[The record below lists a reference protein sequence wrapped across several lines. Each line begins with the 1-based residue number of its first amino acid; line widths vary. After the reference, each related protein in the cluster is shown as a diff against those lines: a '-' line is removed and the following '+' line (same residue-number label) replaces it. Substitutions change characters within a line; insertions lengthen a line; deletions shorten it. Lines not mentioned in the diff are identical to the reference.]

1 MLEHSRMDTSAL
13 QPNHQPAIDAMDI
26 CCQRLIEK
34 MGDKV
39 IEDWR
44 VSDYNSLSSQLGKQ
58 TKVYLS
64 VNTLKRLFGQLK
76 TPQRYFPQK
85 ATRDA
90 LAQFI
95 GYRDWQEFELVHAT
109 IKSVPLKIEVEKS
122 IEGRSIPAEVK
133 SKTNRKYTY
142 ISLFAAIL
150 LIMAG
155 IFFIWKSAGDPID
168 VKLICEN
175 PFGNVPHTAVFKL
188 KSGATGV
195 NNEEFKIDFMD
206 EAIQSSISGKKEV
219 AKFFRNPGVVYATL
233 LYKDK
238 PIDTVAIYMQTKGW
252 VANSGN
258 DTSRAYPI
266 AGLKPLNPKNI
277 YVSKEQL
284 DSAGLATNKP
294 FLVGYSNIKP
304 SNISGDNFSFNC
316 RVFSEQSR
324 PGTQCVETT
333 VIILGEKHRHLLT
346 LNRASCVAFS
356 QYKFSEKRVQ
366 GSEQFLGALA
376 FDPLN
381 GGDIEIRVENKKAS
395 VILNGKKVLTTSY
408 ERSIGKV
415 MGIKILFSGIGKA
428 ISPKLQ
434 DLSTKEFF

>member
-1 MLEHSRMDTSAL
+1 MEPNSAPSNSQSAFDAL
-13 QPNHQPAIDAMDI
+13 DACCKAIM
-26 CCQRLIEK
+26 QK
-34 MGDKV
+34 MGPV
-39 IEDWR
+39 AIEDWR
-44 VSDYNSLSSQLGKQ
+44 VSDYNRLSSQLGKQ

-90 LAQFI
+90 LSQFI
-95 GYRDWQEFELVHAT
+95 GYRDWQEYELVNAAAQF
-109 IKSVPLKIEVEKS
+109 
-122 IEGRSIPAEVK
+122 GEVK
-133 SKTNRKYTY
+133 PEKQHKVAEIEKNKSKSYRKYLY
-142 ISLFAAIL
+142 AGISALL
-150 LIMAG
+150 LIILAG
-155 IFFIWKSAGDPID
+155 GFYIWKSTNGPTGI
-168 VKLICEN
+168 KLICEN

-188 KSGATGV
+188 KSKSVIKDRDG
-195 NNEEFKIDFMD
+195 FKIDFMD
-206 EAIQSSISGKKEV
+206 EALQTPISGEKEV

-233 LYKDK
+233 LYHDK
-238 PIDTVAIYMQTKGW
+238 PVDTVSVYMQTKGW

-266 AGLKPLNPKNI
+266 AGLKPLNPKHI

-294 FLVGYSNIKP
+294 FLVGFSNIKP
-304 SNISGDNFSFNC
+304 SHINGDNFVFNC

-333 VIILGEKHRHLLT
+333 IIILGEKHRHLLT
-346 LNRASCVAFS
+346 LNRSNCVAFS
-356 QYKFSEKRVQ
+356 QYKFSEKRVL

-376 FDPLN
+376 FDPIN
-381 GGDIEIRVENKKAS
+381 GGDIEIRVEHKKAS
-395 VILNGKKVLTTSY
+395 VILNGKSVLTTSY
-408 ERSIGKV
+408 VKSIGKV

-428 ISPKLQ
+428 ISPELK
-434 DLSTKEFF
+434 DLATGEIF